1 MALYMVQNDLDEQSI
16 IEQGYKLDFPESV
29 VSYFKGEIGQPVNG
43 FNKQLQDIILK
54 GQQPLTE
61 RPGEYLKPVDFD
73 EIREQLQDKNYG
85 EVTEQDIISYV
96 LYPKVFD
103 KFIQTRQQYGNLS
116 LLDTPTFFFGMR
128 NGETVEI
135 EIENGKRLIIKLET
149 ISEADEK
156 GNRTIYYVM
165 NGQARRITIKDEN
178 IKQMRM

>member
-1 MALYMVQNDLDEQSI
+1 M
-16 IEQGYKLDFPESV
+16 
-29 VSYFKGEIGQPVNG
+29 SYFKGEIGQPVNG

-103 KFIQTRQQYGNLS
+103 QFIQTRQQYGNLS

-149 ISEADEK
+149 ISEADEN